1 MDASD
6 RSRLEKLL
14 GMLGSS
20 FDGERATAARMI
32 SDMAVRQKLTIVEL
46 IYGPQQSTRQSSAQE
61 QRRKQWQEE
70 NQRREREQQQQREQ
84 QQRQQQQRQQHADK
98 ILKALSEIA
107 KNSDAYE
114 FVLTNWECQF
124 ASDVSQRYTH
134 DYELSAKQLN
144 VAQRIVAK
152 VDAARERR

>member
-1 MDASD
+1 MV
-6 RSRLEKLL
+6 RNNR
-14 GMLGSS
+14 
-20 FDGERATAARMI
+20 RANRA
-32 SDMAVRQKLTIVEL
+32 
-46 IYGPQQSTRQSSAQE
+46 
-61 QRRKQWQEE
+61 
-70 NQRREREQQQQREQ
+70 
-84 QQRQQQQRQQHADK
+84 H
-98 ILKALSEIA
+98 
-107 KNSDAYE
+107 KNSAASSGRKKTNAASASSSNNASNNSANNNNE